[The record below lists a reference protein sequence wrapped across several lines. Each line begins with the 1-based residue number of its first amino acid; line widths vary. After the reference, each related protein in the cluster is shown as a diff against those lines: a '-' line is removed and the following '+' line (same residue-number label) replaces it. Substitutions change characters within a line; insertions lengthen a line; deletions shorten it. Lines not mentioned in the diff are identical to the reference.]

1 MPCPSGF
8 GFRRLRITARTIQQV
23 ELQFRRK
30 CPEGACVRTGVEAQ
44 AKAVPVISRTML
56 ALCCSQLANADLSG
70 GSCTATLEDSD
81 SLCCA
86 CCASCSTEAVRELHT
101 KLADADVR
109 DCADLPRIIF
119 GLAVVAPGSAVILML
134 LAPPGNWP
142 AVRLWSTATLSTS
155 HRRTTRQL
163 RECLTFF
170 TLREVYRAG
179 DYRHS

>member
-1 MPCPSGF
+1 
-8 GFRRLRITARTIQQV
+8 
-23 ELQFRRK
+23 
-30 CPEGACVRTGVEAQ
+30 
-44 AKAVPVISRTML
+44 ML
-56 ALCCSQLANADLSG
+56 ARSSAVASFTFKDEACQSLSVTRKLSADPHCAAHGPTSSSAALR
-70 GSCTATLEDSD
+70 
-81 SLCCA
+81 A

-170 TLREVYRAG
+170 MLREVYRTG